1 MKIYT
6 QDRKRIIEMPK
17 EVWITECGNVSFIIS
32 TSYSNPTLGTY
43 ETSKAEDILKEMFDY
58 YRNGKNS
65 YIMPEQ

>member
-17 EVWITECGNVSFIIS
+17 EVWITECGSVSFIVG

-43 ETSKAEDILKEMFDY
+43 EVSKAEGILKEMFDY